1 MLGVIPLPRRQGD
14 DMNRKDAATT
24 FLTLASCGKVD
35 EAYAQFIAP
44 EFVHHN
50 QYFKG
55 DRESLK
61 TAMAEAHA
69 TSPNKRIDIK
79 RVFEDGDFVITHSHV
94 LRGNPSDPDVAVVH
108 IFRFAGEKVVE
119 LWDLG
124 QLLSKDSPNRNGAF

>member
-1 MLGVIPLPRRQGD
+1 
-14 DMNRKDAATT
+14 MNRKDAATT
-24 FLTLASCGKVD
+24 FLTLASSGKVD
-35 EAYAQFIAP
+35 EAYAKLIAP
-44 EFVHHN
+44 EFIHHN

-61 TAMAEAHA
+61 MAMTEAHA

-79 RVFEDGDFVITHSHV
+79 RVFEDGDFVITLSQV
-94 LRGNPSDPDVAVVH
+94 VRGNPTDPDVAVVH
-108 IFRFAGEKVVE
+108 IFKFEGNKVVE